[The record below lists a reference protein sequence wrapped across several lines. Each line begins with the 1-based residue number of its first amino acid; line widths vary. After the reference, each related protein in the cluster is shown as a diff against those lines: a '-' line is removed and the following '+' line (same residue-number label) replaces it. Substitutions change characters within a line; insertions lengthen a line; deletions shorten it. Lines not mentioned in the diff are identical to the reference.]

1 MYTLPD
7 RSLIQSEIQ
16 YFLRQIHQDLA
27 VMSQIFSV
35 IFYIKVPVE
44 KHTIFFFFFFTFRFY
59 YFLTSVK
66 IHINLIKYIKAF
78 EPYYKIEVSKL
89 HQLKRKLGMECVLYI
104 EIRKKIPY
112 NIVRKIDIKNVTSF
126 F

>member
-44 KHTIFFFFFFTFRFY
+44 KHTIFFFFF
-59 YFLTSVK
+59 YFSFLLLSNICK
-66 IHINLIKYIKAF
+66 NSHKS
-78 EPYYKIEVSKL
+78 YKI
-89 HQLKRKLGMECVLYI
+89 Y
-104 EIRKKIPY
+104 
-112 NIVRKIDIKNVTSF
+112 
-126 F
+126 